1 MKSTAFFDIETDGLN
16 ATKIHCICAML
27 NDGESTVYNFIGDN
41 SDGLFR
47 DWLASE
53 DVDTLIGHNIIGFDV
68 PVLRRL
74 SSFRWDFNLRD
85 TLVLSRLHNPSLDGG
100 HSLRSWGERLGNY
113 KDDYQGGWE
122 NYSTEML
129 EYCKQ
134 DVRVTK
140 ALYERLNDDTGVNND
155 AVDLEHNTANIIKT
169 QTDNGMQLNESRAY
183 ELLAEMKEKVFDI
196 EDEVHKRFKPL
207 PVWVSLPHPKEKT
220 HNKDGSISKRYQAQ
234 LDRGAR
240 RYIGDDIAGHR
251 TPEFNDPYIQ
261 DSIEVGDW
269 GYFEHPE
276 FNLGSRQQI
285 AKYLQHFGWRPMA
298 FTEKG
303 SVIVDEKVLKN
314 IKIPEAQL
322 IVDYLTITK
331 RVAMVKSWVEAI
343 NEDTG
348 RIHGNVNPCG
358 AVTGRMTHSKP
369 NCAQVPATKHHKKT
383 GEVLWGFDGG
393 YGADCR
399 DLWIVPAGYSLVGCD
414 ASGLELRMLAHYM
427 DDTKY
432 TNEIL
437 NGDIHTANQK
447 SAGLQTRDQAKT
459 FIYAFLYG
467 AGDAKIGEV
476 SNGGAKHG
484 RMLKKNFLDNTP
496 ALKLLREKVTQSS
509 EKGWVTGLDGRKL
522 HIRSQ
527 HSALNTLLQSAGAV
541 IMKKALVLL
550 DTYATQYKIDYKFV
564 LNVHDEFQCEV
575 RDDQA
580 DFFGGLAV
588 GAIVQAG
595 KSFNLN
601 CPLDGEYKVGKTWQQ
616 TH

>member
-1 MKSTAFFDIETDGLN
+1 MTKAYFDIETDGLD
-16 ATKIHCICAML
+16 ATKVHCICAML
-27 NDGESTVYNFIGDN
+27 DNDEPTVYNFLGGEAN
-41 SDGLFR
+41 GLFR
-47 DWLASE
+47 KWLASE
-53 DVDTLIGHNIIGFDV
+53 SIDTLVGHNIIGFDV
-68 PVLRRL
+68 PVLRRITGL
-74 SSFRWDFNLRD
+74 DWSFNLRD
-85 TLVLSRLHNPSLDGG
+85 TLVLSRLHNPSLEGG
-100 HSLRSWGERLGNY
+100 HSLRAWGERLGKY

-122 NYSTEML
+122 EYSQEML
-129 EYCKQ
+129 SYCQQ

-140 ALYERLNDDTGVNND
+140 ALDNHFVKHLTFSEAIDI
-155 AVDLEHNTANIIKT
+155 EHQTANIIKQ
-169 QTDNGMQLNESRAY
+169 QTDNGMILNEERAY
-183 ELLAEMKEKVFDI
+183 ELLSEMKEKVLDI
-196 EDEVHKRFKPL
+196 EDEVHERFKPL
-207 PVWVSLPHPKEKT
+207 PLWIDLVHPKDKMK
-220 HNKDGSISKRYQAQ
+220 NKDGTISKRYQAQ
-234 LDRGAR
+234 LDKGA
-240 RYIGDDIAGHR
+240 H
-251 TPEFNDPYIQ
+251 FNNC
-261 DSIEVGDW
+261 DW
-269 GYFEHPE
+269 GYFEYPD

-285 AKYLQHFGWRPMA
+285 AKYLQHFGWKPKK
-298 FTEKG
+298 FTDKG
-303 SVIVDEKVLKN
+303 SIIVDEKILKSV
-314 IKIPEAQL
+314 KIPEAQL

-348 RIHGNVNPCG
+348 RIHGNVNSCG

-369 NCAQVPATKHHKKT
+369 NCAQVPATRHDKKT

-399 DLWIVPAGYSLVGCD
+399 DLWTVPKGYKLVGCD

-427 DDTKY
+427 NDDKY

-437 NGDIHTANQK
+437 TGDIHTANQK

-509 EKGWVTGLDGRKL
+509 EKGWVAGLDGRKL

-550 DTYATQYKIDYKFV
+550 DSYARQYDLDYKFV

-595 KSFNLN
+595 KSFKLN
-601 CPLDGEYKVGKTWQQ
+601 CPLDGEYKVGETWQQ

>member
-1 MKSTAFFDIETDGLN
+1 MPKAFFDIETDGLN
-16 ATKIHCICAML
+16 ATKVHCICAML
-27 NDGESTVYNFIGDN
+27 DNDEPTVYNFIGGEAN
-41 SDGLFR
+41 GLFR
-47 DWLASE
+47 KWLASE
-53 DVDTLIGHNIIGFDV
+53 DVDTLVGHNIIGFDI
-68 PVLRRL
+68 PVLRRITGMDW
-74 SSFRWDFNLRD
+74 SFNLRD

-100 HSLRSWGERLGNY
+100 HSLRSWGVRLGNY

-122 NYSTEML
+122 QYSTEML

-140 ALYERLNDDTGVNND
+140 NLYQHLSDQDEEAIDI
-155 AVDLEHNTANIIKT
+155 EHQTAEIIKT
-169 QTDNGMQLNESRAY
+169 QTDNGMILNEERAY
-183 ELLAEMKEKVFDI
+183 ELLAEMKEKVLDI
-196 EDEVHKRFKPL
+196 EDEVHERFKPL
-207 PVWVSLPHPKEKT
+207 PVWVELVHPKDKMK
-220 HNKDGSISKRYQAQ
+220 NKDGTISKRYQAQ
-234 LDRGAR
+234 LDKGA
-240 RYIGDDIAGHR
+240 H
-251 TPEFNDPYIQ
+251 FNDC
-261 DSIEVGDW
+261 DW
-269 GYFEHPE
+269 GYFEYPE

-285 AKYLQHFGWRPMA
+285 AKYLQHFGWKPKA
-298 FTEKG
+298 FTDKG
-303 SVIVDEKVLKN
+303 NVIVDEKVLKSVR
-314 IKIPEAQL
+314 IPEAQL

-348 RIHGNVNPCG
+348 RIHGNVNSCG

-369 NCAQVPATKHHKKT
+369 NCAQVPATRHDKKT
-383 GEVLWGFDGG
+383 GEVLWGFAGG

-399 DLWIVPAGYSLVGCD
+399 DLWTVPKGYKLVGCD

-427 DDTKY
+427 NDDKY

-437 NGDIHTANQK
+437 TGDIHTANQK

-476 SNGGAKHG
+476 SGGGAGHG

-550 DTYATQYKIDYKFV
+550 DTYAKQYKIDYKFV

-575 RDDQA
+575 IDDQA
-580 DFFGGLAV
+580 EFFGGLAV
-588 GAIVQAG
+588 GAIIQAG
-595 KSFNLN
+595 KSFKLN
-601 CPLDGEYKVGKTWQQ
+601 CPLDGEYKVGETWQQ

>member
-1 MKSTAFFDIETDGLN
+1 MPKAFFDIETDGLN
-16 ATKIHCICAML
+16 ATKVHCICAML
-27 NDGESTVYNFIGDN
+27 DNDEPTVYNFIGGEAN
-41 SDGLFR
+41 GLFR
-47 DWLASE
+47 KWLASE
-53 DVDTLIGHNIIGFDV
+53 NVDTLVGHNIIGFDI
-68 PVLRRL
+68 PVLRRITGMDW
-74 SSFRWDFNLRD
+74 SFNLRD

-100 HSLRSWGERLGNY
+100 HSLRSWGQRLGNY
-113 KDDYQGGWE
+113 KDDYDGGWE
-122 NYSTEML
+122 HYSTEML

-134 DVRVTK
+134 DVRLTK
-140 ALYERLNDDTGVNND
+140 ELSNYFVKHLTFSE
-155 AVDLEHNTANIIKT
+155 AVDLEHRTADIIKV
-169 QTDNGMQLNESRAY
+169 QTDNGMILNEERAY
-183 ELLAEMKEKVFDI
+183 ELLAEMKEKVLDI
-196 EDEVHKRFKPL
+196 EDEVHERFKPL
-207 PVWVSLPHPKEKT
+207 PVWVELVHPKDKMK
-220 HNKDGSISKRYQAQ
+220 NKDGTISKRYQAQ
-234 LDRGAR
+234 LDKGAHFD
-240 RYIGDDIAGHR
+240 GCK
-251 TPEFNDPYIQ
+251 
-261 DSIEVGDW
+261 W
-269 GYFEHPE
+269 GYFEYPE

-285 AKYLQHFGWRPMA
+285 AKYLQHFGWKPKK
-298 FTEKG
+298 FTDKG
-303 SVIVDEKVLKN
+303 SIIVDEKILKSVR
-314 IKIPEAQL
+314 IPEAQL

-348 RIHGNVNPCG
+348 RIHGNVNSCG

-369 NCAQVPATKHHKKT
+369 NCAQVPATRHDKKT
-383 GEVLWGFDGG
+383 GEVLWGFAGG

-399 DLWIVPAGYSLVGCD
+399 DLWTVPKGYKLVGCD

-427 DDTKY
+427 NDDKY

-437 NGDIHTANQK
+437 TGDIHTANQK

-595 KSFNLN
+595 KSFKLN
-601 CPLDGEYKVGKTWQQ
+601 CPLDGEYKVGETWQQ

>member
-1 MKSTAFFDIETDGLN
+1 MPKAFFDIETDGLN
-16 ATKIHCICAML
+16 ATKVHCICAML
-27 NDGESTVYNFIGDN
+27 DNDEPTVYNFIGGEAN
-41 SDGLFR
+41 GLFR
-47 DWLASE
+47 KWLASE
-53 DVDTLIGHNIIGFDV
+53 DVDTLVGHNIIGFDI
-68 PVLRRL
+68 PVLRRITGMDW
-74 SSFRWDFNLRD
+74 SFNLRD

-100 HSLRSWGERLGNY
+100 HSLRSWGVRLGNY

-122 NYSTEML
+122 QYSTEML

-140 ALYERLNDDTGVNND
+140 NLYQHLSDQDEEAIDI
-155 AVDLEHNTANIIKT
+155 EHQTAEIIKT
-169 QTDNGMQLNESRAY
+169 QTDNGMILNEGRAY
-183 ELLAEMKEKVFDI
+183 ELLAEMKEKVLDI
-196 EDEVHKRFKPL
+196 EDEVHERFKPL
-207 PVWVSLPHPKEKT
+207 PVWVELVHPKDKMK
-220 HNKDGSISKRYQAQ
+220 NKDGTISKRYQAQ
-234 LDRGAR
+234 LDKGA
-240 RYIGDDIAGHR
+240 H
-251 TPEFNDPYIQ
+251 FNDC
-261 DSIEVGDW
+261 DW
-269 GYFEHPE
+269 GYFEYPE

-285 AKYLQHFGWRPMA
+285 AKYLQHFGWKPKA
-298 FTEKG
+298 FTDKG
-303 SVIVDEKVLKN
+303 NVIVDEKVLKSVR
-314 IKIPEAQL
+314 IPEAQL

-348 RIHGNVNPCG
+348 RIHGNVNSCG

-369 NCAQVPATKHHKKT
+369 NCAQVPATRHDKKT
-383 GEVLWGFDGG
+383 GEILWGFAGG

-399 DLWIVPAGYSLVGCD
+399 DLWTVPKGYKLVGCD

-427 DDTKY
+427 NDDKY

-437 NGDIHTANQK
+437 TGDIHTANQK

-476 SNGGAKHG
+476 SGGGAGHG

-550 DTYATQYKIDYKFV
+550 DTYAKQYKIDYKFV

-575 RDDQA
+575 IDDQA
-580 DFFGGLAV
+580 EFFGGLAV
-588 GAIVQAG
+588 GAIIQAG
-595 KSFNLN
+595 KSFKLN
-601 CPLDGEYKVGKTWQQ
+601 CPLDGEYKVGETWQQ

>member
-1 MKSTAFFDIETDGLN
+1 MPKAFFDIETDGLN
-16 ATKIHCICAML
+16 ATKVHCICAML
-27 NDGESTVYNFIGDN
+27 DNDEPTVYNFIGGEAN
-41 SDGLFR
+41 GLFR
-47 DWLASE
+47 KWLASE
-53 DVDTLIGHNIIGFDV
+53 NVDTLVGHNIIGFDI
-68 PVLRRL
+68 PVLRRITGMDW
-74 SSFRWDFNLRD
+74 SFNLRD

-100 HSLRSWGERLGNY
+100 HSLRSWGVRLGNY

-122 NYSTEML
+122 QYSHEML

-140 ALYERLNDDTGVNND
+140 NLYQHLSNQDEE
-155 AVDLEHNTANIIKT
+155 AISIEHQTANIIKT
-169 QTDNGMQLNESRAY
+169 QTDNGMILNEERAY
-183 ELLAEMKEKVFDI
+183 ELLAEMKEKVLDI
-196 EDEVHKRFKPL
+196 EDEVHERFKPL
-207 PVWVSLPHPKEKT
+207 PVWVELVHPKDKMK
-220 HNKDGSISKRYQAQ
+220 NKDGTISKRYQAQ
-234 LDRGAR
+234 LDKGAHF
-240 RYIGDDIAGHR
+240 DDCR
-251 TPEFNDPYIQ
+251 
-261 DSIEVGDW
+261 W
-269 GYFEHPE
+269 GYFEYPE

-285 AKYLQHFGWRPMA
+285 AKYLQHFGWKPKK
-298 FTEKG
+298 FTDKG
-303 SVIVDEKVLKN
+303 SIIVDEKILKSVR
-314 IKIPEAQL
+314 IPEAQL

-348 RIHGNVNPCG
+348 RIHGNVNSCG

-369 NCAQVPATKHHKKT
+369 NCAQVPATKHDKKT
-383 GEVLWGFDGG
+383 GEVLWGFAGG

-399 DLWIVPAGYSLVGCD
+399 DLWTVPKGYKLVGCD

-427 DDTKY
+427 NDDKY

-437 NGDIHTANQK
+437 TGDIHTANQK

-575 RDDQA
+575 RKDQA

-595 KSFNLN
+595 KSFKLN
-601 CPLDGEYKVGKTWQQ
+601 CPLDGEYKVGETWQQ

>member
-1 MKSTAFFDIETDGLN
+1 MPKAFFDIETDGLN
-16 ATKIHCICAML
+16 ATKVHCICAML
-27 NDGESTVYNFIGDN
+27 DNDEPTVYNFIGGEAN
-41 SDGLFR
+41 GLFR
-47 DWLASE
+47 KWLASE
-53 DVDTLIGHNIIGFDV
+53 NVDTLVGHNIIGFDI
-68 PVLRRL
+68 PVLRRITGMDW
-74 SSFRWDFNLRD
+74 SFNLRD

-100 HSLRSWGERLGNY
+100 HSLRSWGVRLGNY

-122 NYSTEML
+122 QYSHEML

-140 ALYERLNDDTGVNND
+140 NLYQHLSNQDEE
-155 AVDLEHNTANIIKT
+155 AISIEHQTANIIKT
-169 QTDNGMQLNESRAY
+169 QTDNGMILNEERAY
-183 ELLAEMKEKVFDI
+183 ELLAEMKEKVLDI
-196 EDEVHKRFKPL
+196 EDEVHERFKPL
-207 PVWVSLPHPKEKT
+207 PVWVELVHPKDKMK
-220 HNKDGSISKRYQAQ
+220 NKDGTISKRYQAQ
-234 LDRGAR
+234 LDKGAHF
-240 RYIGDDIAGHR
+240 DDCR
-251 TPEFNDPYIQ
+251 
-261 DSIEVGDW
+261 W
-269 GYFEHPE
+269 GYFEYPE

-285 AKYLQHFGWRPMA
+285 AQYLQHFGWKPKK
-298 FTEKG
+298 FTDKG
-303 SVIVDEKVLKN
+303 SIIVDEKILKSVR
-314 IKIPEAQL
+314 IPEAQL

-348 RIHGNVNPCG
+348 RIHGNVNSCG

-369 NCAQVPATKHHKKT
+369 NCAQVPATRHDKKT
-383 GEVLWGFDGG
+383 GEVLWGFAGG

-399 DLWIVPAGYSLVGCD
+399 DLWTVPKGYKLVGCD

-427 DDTKY
+427 NDDKY

-437 NGDIHTANQK
+437 TGDIHTANQK

-575 RDDQA
+575 RNDQA

-595 KSFNLN
+595 KSFKLN
-601 CPLDGEYKVGKTWQQ
+601 CPLDGEYKVGETWQQ

>member
-1 MKSTAFFDIETDGLN
+1 MRAFFDIETDGLE
-16 ATKIHCICAML
+16 ATKVHCICAML
-27 NDGESTVYNFIGDN
+27 DNDEPTVYNFIGGEAN
-41 SDGLFR
+41 GLFR
-47 DWLASE
+47 KWLASE
-53 DVDTLIGHNIIGFDV
+53 DVDTLVGHNIINFDV

-74 SSFRWDFNLRD
+74 TGMDWSFNLRD
-85 TLVLSRLHNPSLDGG
+85 TLVLSRLYNPSLDGG
-100 HSLRSWGERLGNY
+100 HSLRAWGERIGDY

-122 NYSTEML
+122 EYSHEML
-129 EYCKQ
+129 EYCQQ

-140 ALYERLNDDTGVNND
+140 SLYQHLVKCLTFSEAVN
-155 AVDLEHNTANIIKT
+155 LEHTTAEIIKQ
-169 QTDNGMQLNESRAY
+169 QTDNGMILNEERAY
-183 ELLAEMKEKVFDI
+183 ELLAEMKEKVLDI
-196 EDEVHKRFKPL
+196 EDEVHKRFEPL
-207 PVWVSLPHPKEKT
+207 PVWIPLVHPQDKCF
-220 HNKDGSISKRYQAQ
+220 NKDGSMSKRYRAQ
-234 LDRGAR
+234 LDRGAC
-240 RYIGDDIAGHR
+240 YHNSDEVENPDDLKW
-251 TPEFNDPYIQ
+251 
-261 DSIEVGDW
+261 SDW
-269 GYFEHPE
+269 GYYSYPE

-285 AKYLQHFGWRPMA
+285 AKYLQHFGWKPKS

-303 SVIVDEKVLKN
+303 NPIVDEKVLKTV
-314 IKIPEAQL
+314 KIPEAQL

-343 NEDTG
+343 DERTG
-348 RIHGNVNPCG
+348 RVHGRVNPCG

-369 NCAQVPATKHHKKT
+369 NCAQVPATRYGKDGKI
-383 GEVLWGFDGG
+383 LWGFEGG

-399 DLWIVPAGYSLVGCD
+399 NLWTVPEDYKLVGCD

-427 DDTKY
+427 NDDKY

-437 NGDIHTANQK
+437 NGDIHSANQK

-467 AGDAKIGEV
+467 AGDSKIGEV
-476 SNGGAKHG
+476 AGGGAKRG
-484 RMLKKNFLDNTP
+484 RILKKNFLDNTP
-496 ALKLLREKVTQSS
+496 ALKQLREKVSESS
-509 EKGWVTGLDGRKL
+509 GKGWVTGLDGRKL

-550 DTYATQYKIDYKFV
+550 DSYARQYDLDYKFV

-575 RDDQA
+575 REDQA

-588 GAIVQAG
+588 GSIIQAG
-595 KSFNLN
+595 KSFKLN
-601 CPLDGEYKVGKTWQQ
+601 CPLDGEYKVGETWQQ

>member
-1 MKSTAFFDIETDGLN
+1 MTKAYFDIETDGLD
-16 ATKIHCICAML
+16 ATKVHCICAML
-27 NDGESTVYNFIGDN
+27 DNDEPTVYNFLGGEAN
-41 SDGLFR
+41 GLFR
-47 DWLASE
+47 KWLASE
-53 DVDTLIGHNIIGFDV
+53 SIDTLVGHNIIGFDV
-68 PVLRRL
+68 PVLRRITGL
-74 SSFRWDFNLRD
+74 DWSFNLRD
-85 TLVLSRLHNPSLDGG
+85 TLVLSRLHNPSLEGG
-100 HSLRSWGERLGNY
+100 HSLRAWGERLGKY

-122 NYSTEML
+122 EYSQEML
-129 EYCKQ
+129 SYCQQ

-140 ALYERLNDDTGVNND
+140 ALDNHFVKHLTFSEAIDI
-155 AVDLEHNTANIIKT
+155 EHQTANIIKQ
-169 QTDNGMQLNESRAY
+169 QTDNGMILNEERAY
-183 ELLAEMKEKVFDI
+183 ELLSEMKEKVLDI
-196 EDEVHKRFKPL
+196 EDEVHERFKPL
-207 PVWVSLPHPKEKT
+207 PLWIDLVHPKDKMK
-220 HNKDGSISKRYQAQ
+220 NKDGTISKRYQAQ
-234 LDRGAR
+234 LDKGA
-240 RYIGDDIAGHR
+240 H
-251 TPEFNDPYIQ
+251 FNNC
-261 DSIEVGDW
+261 DW
-269 GYFEHPE
+269 GYFEYPD

-285 AKYLQHFGWRPMA
+285 AKYLQHFGWKPKK
-298 FTEKG
+298 FTDKG
-303 SVIVDEKVLKN
+303 SIIVDEKILKSV
-314 IKIPEAQL
+314 KIPEAQL

-348 RIHGNVNPCG
+348 RIHGNVNSCG

-369 NCAQVPATKHHKKT
+369 NCAQVPATRHDKKT

-399 DLWIVPAGYSLVGCD
+399 DLWTVPKGYKLVGCD

-427 DDTKY
+427 NDDKY

-437 NGDIHTANQK
+437 TGDIHTANQK

-509 EKGWVTGLDGRKL
+509 EKGWVAGLDGRKL

-550 DTYATQYKIDYKFV
+550 DSYARQYDLDYKFV

-575 RDDQA
+575 RNDQA

-595 KSFNLN
+595 KFFKLN
-601 CPLDGEYKVGKTWQQ
+601 CPLDGEYKVGETWQQ

>member
-1 MKSTAFFDIETDGLN
+1 MPKAFFDIETDGLN
-16 ATKIHCICAML
+16 ATKVHCICAML
-27 NDGESTVYNFIGDN
+27 DNDEPTVYNFIGGEAN
-41 SDGLFR
+41 GLFR
-47 DWLASE
+47 KWLASE
-53 DVDTLIGHNIIGFDV
+53 NVDTLVGHNIIGFDI
-68 PVLRRL
+68 PVLRRITGMDW
-74 SSFRWDFNLRD
+74 SFNLRD

-100 HSLRSWGERLGNY
+100 HSLRSWGVRLGNY

-122 NYSTEML
+122 QYSHEML

-140 ALYERLNDDTGVNND
+140 NLYQHLSNQDEE
-155 AVDLEHNTANIIKT
+155 AISIEHQTANIIKT
-169 QTDNGMQLNESRAY
+169 QTDNGMILNEERAY
-183 ELLAEMKEKVFDI
+183 ELLAEMKEKVLDI
-196 EDEVHKRFKPL
+196 EDEVHERFKPL
-207 PVWVSLPHPKEKT
+207 PVWVELVHPKDKMK
-220 HNKDGSISKRYQAQ
+220 NKDGTISKRYQAQ
-234 LDRGAR
+234 LDKGAHTWKETST
-240 RYIGDDIAGHR
+240 GKMH
-251 TPEFNDPYIQ
+251 
-261 DSIEVGDW
+261 W
-269 GYFEHPE
+269 GYFEYPE

-285 AKYLQHFGWRPMA
+285 AKYLQHFGWKPKK
-298 FTEKG
+298 FTDKG
-303 SVIVDEKVLKN
+303 SIIVDEKILKSVR
-314 IKIPEAQL
+314 IPEAQL

-348 RIHGNVNPCG
+348 RIHGNVNSCG

-369 NCAQVPATKHHKKT
+369 NCAQVPATRHDKKT
-383 GEVLWGFDGG
+383 GEVLWGFAGG

-399 DLWIVPAGYSLVGCD
+399 DLWTVPKGYKLVGCD

-427 DDTKY
+427 NDDKY

-437 NGDIHTANQK
+437 TGDIHTANQK

-595 KSFNLN
+595 KSFKLN
-601 CPLDGEYKVGKTWQQ
+601 CPLDGEYKVGETWQQ

>member
-1 MKSTAFFDIETDGLN
+1 MKAFFDIETDGLE
-16 ATKIHCICAML
+16 ATRVHCICAML
-27 NDGESTVYNFIGDN
+27 DNDETTVYNFIGGEAN
-41 SDGLFR
+41 GLFR
-47 DWLASE
+47 KWLASE
-53 DVDTLIGHNIIGFDV
+53 NVDTLIGHNIINFDV
-68 PVLRRL
+68 PVLR
-74 SSFRWDFNLRD
+74 SITGMDWSFRLRD

-100 HSLRSWGERLGNY
+100 HSLRAWGERLGDY

-122 NYSTEML
+122 EYSHDML
-129 EYCKQ
+129 IYCQQ

-140 ALYERLNDDTGVNND
+140 SLYNHFVKNLTFSE
-155 AVDLEHNTANIIKT
+155 AVDLEHTTAEIIKQ
-169 QTDNGMQLNESRAY
+169 QTDNGMILNEERAY
-183 ELLAEMKEKVFDI
+183 ELLAEMKEKVLDI
-196 EDEVHKRFKPL
+196 EDEVHERFKPL
-207 PVWVSLPHPKEKT
+207 PVWIDLVHPKDKMK
-220 HNKDGSISKRYQAQ
+220 NKDGSISKRYQAQ
-234 LDRGAR
+234 LDKGA
-240 RYIGDDIAGHR
+240 H
-251 TPEFNDPYIQ
+251 FQ
-261 DSIEVGDW
+261 DCKW
-269 GYFEHPE
+269 GYYEYPE

-285 AKYLQHFGWRPMA
+285 AKYLQHFGWKPKA

-303 SVIVDEKVLKN
+303 SPIVDEKVLKTV
-314 IKIPEAQL
+314 KIPEAQL

-343 NEDTG
+343 DERTG
-348 RIHGNVNPCG
+348 RVHGKVNPCG

-369 NCAQVPATKHHKKT
+369 NCAQVPATRHGKDGKI
-383 GEVLWGFDGG
+383 LWGFEGG

-399 DLWIVPAGYSLVGCD
+399 DLWTVPKDYKLVGCD

-427 DDTKY
+427 NDDKY

-437 NGDIHTANQK
+437 NGDIHSANQK

-467 AGDAKIGEV
+467 AGDSKIGEV
-476 SNGGAKHG
+476 AGGGAKRG
-484 RMLKKNFLDNTP
+484 RILKDNFLNNTP
-496 ALKLLREKVTQSS
+496 ALKHLRSKVSNSS
-509 EKGWVTGLDGRKL
+509 KKGWVTGLDGRKL
-522 HIRSQ
+522 HIRSE

-541 IMKKALVLL
+541 VMKKALVLL
-550 DTYATQYKIDYKFV
+550 DTYAKQYNIDYKFV

-588 GAIVQAG
+588 GAIIKAG

-601 CPLDGEYKVGKTWQQ
+601 CPLDGEYKVGETWQQ

>member
-1 MKSTAFFDIETDGLN
+1 MKAFFDIETDGLE
-16 ATKIHCICAML
+16 ATKVHCICAML
-27 NDGESTVYNFIGDN
+27 DNDETTVYNFIGGEAN
-41 SDGLFR
+41 GLFR
-47 DWLASE
+47 KWLASE
-53 DVDTLIGHNIIGFDV
+53 NVDTLIGHNIINFDV
-68 PVLRRL
+68 PVLR
-74 SSFRWDFNLRD
+74 SITGMDWSFRLRD

-100 HSLRSWGERLGNY
+100 HSLRAWGERLGDY

-122 NYSTEML
+122 EYSHDML
-129 EYCKQ
+129 IYCQQ

-140 ALYERLNDDTGVNND
+140 SLYNHFVKHLTFSEAVN
-155 AVDLEHNTANIIKT
+155 LEHTTAEIIKQ
-169 QTDNGMQLNESRAY
+169 QTDNGMILNEERAY
-183 ELLAEMKEKVFDI
+183 ELLAEMKEKVLDI
-196 EDEVHKRFKPL
+196 EDEVHERFKPL
-207 PVWVSLPHPKEKT
+207 PVWVDLVHPKDKMK
-220 HNKDGSISKRYQAQ
+220 NKDGSISKRYQAQ
-234 LDRGAR
+234 LDKGAHF
-240 RYIGDDIAGHR
+240 YDELDAEGDPAIA
-251 TPEFNDPYIQ
+251 
-261 DSIEVGDW
+261 SCEVKQCAW
-269 GYFEHPE
+269 GYFEYPE

-285 AKYLQHFGWRPMA
+285 AKYLQHFGWKPKA

-303 SVIVDEKVLKN
+303 NPIVDEKVLKTV
-314 IKIPEAQL
+314 KIPEAQL

-343 NEDTG
+343 DERTG
-348 RIHGNVNPCG
+348 RVHGKVNPCG

-369 NCAQVPATKHHKKT
+369 NCAQVPATRHGKDGK
-383 GEVLWGFDGG
+383 VLWGFEGG

-399 DLWIVPAGYSLVGCD
+399 DLWTVPKDYKLVGCD

-427 DDTKY
+427 NDDKY

-437 NGDIHTANQK
+437 NGDIHSANQK

-467 AGDAKIGEV
+467 AGDSKIGEV
-476 SNGGAKHG
+476 AGGGAKRG
-484 RMLKKNFLDNTP
+484 RILKKNFLDNTP
-496 ALKLLREKVTQSS
+496 ALKQLREKVSESS
-509 EKGWVTGLDGRKL
+509 GKGWVTGLDGRKL

-550 DTYATQYKIDYKFV
+550 DSYARQYDLDYKFV

-575 RDDQA
+575 REDQA

-588 GAIVQAG
+588 GSIIQAG
-595 KSFNLN
+595 KSFKLN
-601 CPLDGEYKVGKTWQQ
+601 CPLDGEYKVGETWQQ

>member
-1 MKSTAFFDIETDGLN
+1 MPKAFFDIETDGLN
-16 ATKIHCICAML
+16 ATKVHCICAML
-27 NDGESTVYNFIGDN
+27 DNDEPTVYNFIGGEAN
-41 SDGLFR
+41 GLFR
-47 DWLASE
+47 KWLASE
-53 DVDTLIGHNIIGFDV
+53 NVDTLVGHNIIGFDI
-68 PVLRRL
+68 PVLRRITGMDW
-74 SSFRWDFNLRD
+74 SFNLRD

-100 HSLRSWGERLGNY
+100 HSLRSWGVRLGNY

-122 NYSTEML
+122 QYSHEML

-140 ALYERLNDDTGVNND
+140 NLYQHLSDQDEEAIDI
-155 AVDLEHNTANIIKT
+155 EHQTAEIIKT
-169 QTDNGMQLNESRAY
+169 QTDNGMILNEERAY
-183 ELLAEMKEKVFDI
+183 ELLAEMKEKVLDI
-196 EDEVHKRFKPL
+196 EDEVHERFKPL
-207 PVWVSLPHPKEKT
+207 PVWVELVHPKDKMK
-220 HNKDGSISKRYQAQ
+220 NKDGTISKRYQAQ
-234 LDRGAR
+234 LDKGA
-240 RYIGDDIAGHR
+240 H
-251 TPEFNDPYIQ
+251 FNDC
-261 DSIEVGDW
+261 DW
-269 GYFEHPE
+269 GYFEYPE

-285 AKYLQHFGWRPMA
+285 AKYLQHFGWKPKA
-298 FTEKG
+298 FTDKG
-303 SVIVDEKVLKN
+303 NVIVDEKILKSVR
-314 IKIPEAQL
+314 IPEAQL

-348 RIHGNVNPCG
+348 RIHGNVNSCG

-369 NCAQVPATKHHKKT
+369 NCAQVPATRHDKKT
-383 GEVLWGFDGG
+383 GEVLWGFAGG

-399 DLWIVPAGYSLVGCD
+399 DLWTVPKGYKLVGCD

-427 DDTKY
+427 NDDKY

-437 NGDIHTANQK
+437 TGDIHTANQK

-476 SNGGAKHG
+476 SGGGAGHG
-484 RMLKKNFLDNTP
+484 RRLKKNFLDNTP

-575 RDDQA
+575 RNDQA

-595 KSFNLN
+595 KSFKLN
-601 CPLDGEYKVGKTWQQ
+601 CPLDGEYKVGETWQQ

>member
-1 MKSTAFFDIETDGLN
+1 MPKAFFDIETDGLN
-16 ATKIHCICAML
+16 ATKVHCICAML
-27 NDGESTVYNFIGDN
+27 DNDEPTVYNFIGGEAN
-41 SDGLFR
+41 GLFR
-47 DWLASE
+47 KWLASE
-53 DVDTLIGHNIIGFDV
+53 NVDTLVGHNIIGFDI
-68 PVLRRL
+68 PVLRRITGMDW
-74 SSFRWDFNLRD
+74 SFNLRD

-100 HSLRSWGERLGNY
+100 HSLRSWGVRLGNY

-122 NYSTEML
+122 QYSHEML

-140 ALYERLNDDTGVNND
+140 NLYQHLSNQDEE
-155 AVDLEHNTANIIKT
+155 AISIEHQTANIIKT
-169 QTDNGMQLNESRAY
+169 QTDNGMILNEERAY
-183 ELLAEMKEKVFDI
+183 ELLAEMKEKVLDI
-196 EDEVHKRFKPL
+196 EDEVHERFKPL
-207 PVWVSLPHPKEKT
+207 PVWVDLVHPKDKMK
-220 HNKDGSISKRYQAQ
+220 NKDGTISKRYQAQ
-234 LDRGAR
+234 LDKGAHF
-240 RYIGDDIAGHR
+240 YDDLDGDGDPAIAR
-251 TPEFNDPYIQ
+251 C
-261 DSIEVGDW
+261 EVKQCSW
-269 GYFEHPE
+269 GYFEYPE

-285 AKYLQHFGWRPMA
+285 AKYLQHFGWKPKK
-298 FTEKG
+298 FTDKG
-303 SVIVDEKVLKN
+303 SIIVDEKILKSVR
-314 IKIPEAQL
+314 IPEAQL

-348 RIHGNVNPCG
+348 RIHGNVNSCG

-369 NCAQVPATKHHKKT
+369 NCAQVPATRHDKKT
-383 GEVLWGFDGG
+383 GEVLWGFAGG

-399 DLWIVPAGYSLVGCD
+399 DLWTVPKGYKLVGCD

-427 DDTKY
+427 NDDKY

-437 NGDIHTANQK
+437 TGDIHTANQK

-595 KSFNLN
+595 KSFKLN
-601 CPLDGEYKVGKTWQQ
+601 CPLDGEYKVGETWQQ

>member
-1 MKSTAFFDIETDGLN
+1 
-16 ATKIHCICAML
+16 
-27 NDGESTVYNFIGDN
+27 
-41 SDGLFR
+41 
-47 DWLASE
+47 LASE
-53 DVDTLIGHNIIGFDV
+53 DVDTLIGHNIISFDV
-68 PVLRRL
+68 PILRRL
-74 SSFRWDFNLRD
+74 SGFRWDFNLRD
-85 TLVLSRLHNPSLDGG
+85 TLVLSRLSNPSLEGG

-122 NYSTEML
+122 DYSQEML
-129 EYCKQ
+129 SYCQQ

-140 ALYERLNDDTGVNND
+140 NLYQHLSDQDEEAIDI
-155 AVDLEHNTANIIKT
+155 EHQTAEIIKT
-169 QTDNGMQLNESRAY
+169 QTDNGMILNEERAY
-183 ELLAEMKEKVFDI
+183 ELLSEMKEKVLDI
-196 EDEVHKRFKPL
+196 EDEVHERFKPL
-207 PVWVSLPHPKEKT
+207 PVWVELVHPKDKMK
-220 HNKDGSISKRYQAQ
+220 NKDGTISKRYQAQ
-234 LDRGAR
+234 LDKGAHYR
-240 RYIGDDIAGHR
+240 DAPSNPIDR
-251 TPEFNDPYIQ
+251 
-261 DSIEVGDW
+261 SW
-269 GYFEHPE
+269 GYFEYPE

-285 AKYLQHFGWRPMA
+285 AKYLQHFGWKPKK
-298 FTEKG
+298 FTDKG
-303 SVIVDEKVLKN
+303 SIIVDEKILKSVR
-314 IKIPEAQL
+314 IPEAQL

-369 NCAQVPATKHHKKT
+369 NCAQVPATRHDKKT
-383 GEVLWGFDGG
+383 GEVLWGFAGG

-399 DLWIVPAGYSLVGCD
+399 DLWTVPKGYKLVGCD

-427 DDTKY
+427 NDDKY

-437 NGDIHTANQK
+437 TGDIHTANQK

-476 SNGGAKHG
+476 VGGGSYLG
-484 RMLKKNFLDNTP
+484 RKLKKNFLDNTP
-496 ALKLLREKVTQSS
+496 SLKLLRTKVTKSS

-550 DTYATQYKIDYKFV
+550 DAYATQYKIDYKFV

-588 GAIVQAG
+588 GSIIQAG
-595 KSFNLN
+595 KSFKLN

>member
-1 MKSTAFFDIETDGLN
+1 MKAFFDIETDGLD
-16 ATKIHCICAML
+16 ATKVHCICAML
-27 NDGESTVYNFIGDN
+27 DNDEPTVYNFIGGEAN
-41 SDGLFR
+41 GLFR
-47 DWLASE
+47 KWLASE
-53 DVDTLIGHNIIGFDV
+53 NVDTLVGHNIINFDV
-68 PVLRRL
+68 PILRRITGMDW
-74 SSFRWDFNLRD
+74 SFNLRD
-85 TLVLSRLHNPSLDGG
+85 TLVLSRLYNPSLDGG
-100 HSLRSWGERLGNY
+100 HSLRSWGERLGDY

-122 NYSTEML
+122 EYSHEML

-140 ALYERLNDDTGVNND
+140 SLYNHFVKHLTFSE
-155 AVDLEHNTANIIKT
+155 AVKLEHTTAEIIRK
-169 QTDNGMQLNESRAY
+169 QTDNGMILNEERAY
-183 ELLAEMKEKVFDI
+183 ELLAEMKEKVLDI
-196 EDEVHKRFKPL
+196 EDEVHERFKPL
-207 PVWVSLPHPKEKT
+207 PVWVELVHPKDKMK
-220 HNKDGSISKRYQAQ
+220 NKDGTISKRYQAQ
-234 LDRGAR
+234 LDKGAHFR
-240 RYIGDDIAGHR
+240 DC
-251 TPEFNDPYIQ
+251 
-261 DSIEVGDW
+261 DW
-269 GYFEHPE
+269 GYYEYPE

-285 AKYLQHFGWRPMA
+285 AKYLQHFGWKPKS

-303 SVIVDEKVLKN
+303 NPIVDEKVLKTV
-314 IKIPEAQL
+314 KIPEAQL

-343 NEDTG
+343 DERTG
-348 RIHGNVNPCG
+348 RVHGRVNPCG

-369 NCAQVPATKHHKKT
+369 NCAQVPATRHGKDGKI
-383 GEVLWGFDGG
+383 LWGFEGG

-399 DLWIVPAGYSLVGCD
+399 DLWTVPKDYKLVGCD

-427 DDTKY
+427 NDDKY

-437 NGDIHTANQK
+437 NGDIHSANQK

-467 AGDAKIGEV
+467 AGDVKIGEV
-476 SNGGAKHG
+476 AGGGAKRG
-484 RMLKKNFLDNTP
+484 RHLKKNFLNNTP
-496 ALKLLREKVTQSS
+496 ALKQLREKVSESS
-509 EKGWVTGLDGRKL
+509 GKGWVTGLDGRKL

-550 DTYATQYKIDYKFV
+550 DSYARQYDLDYKFV

-575 RDDQA
+575 REDQA

-588 GAIVQAG
+588 GAIIQAG
-595 KSFNLN
+595 KSFKLN
-601 CPLDGEYKVGKTWQQ
+601 CPLDGEYKVGETWQQ

>member
-1 MKSTAFFDIETDGLN
+1 MKAFFDIETDGLE
-16 ATKIHCICAML
+16 ATRVHCICAML
-27 NDGESTVYNFIGDN
+27 DNDETTVYNFIGGEAN
-41 SDGLFR
+41 GLFR
-47 DWLASE
+47 KWLASE
-53 DVDTLIGHNIIGFDV
+53 NVDTLIGHNIINFDV
-68 PVLRRL
+68 PVLR
-74 SSFRWDFNLRD
+74 SITGMDWSFRLRD

-100 HSLRSWGERLGNY
+100 HSLRAWGERLGDY

-122 NYSTEML
+122 EYSHDML
-129 EYCKQ
+129 IYCQQ

-140 ALYERLNDDTGVNND
+140 SLYNHFVKHLTFSEAVN
-155 AVDLEHNTANIIKT
+155 LEHTTAEIIKQ
-169 QTDNGMQLNESRAY
+169 QTDNGMILNEERAY
-183 ELLAEMKEKVFDI
+183 ELLAEMKEKVLDI
-196 EDEVHKRFKPL
+196 EDEVHERFKPL
-207 PVWVSLPHPKEKT
+207 PVWVDLPHPKDKMK
-220 HNKDGSISKRYQAQ
+220 NKDGSISKRYQAQ
-234 LDRGAR
+234 LDKGAHF
-240 RYIGDDIAGHR
+240 YDELDAEGDPAIAKC
-251 TPEFNDPYIQ
+251 
-261 DSIEVGDW
+261 EVKQCAW
-269 GYFEHPE
+269 GYFEYPE

-285 AKYLQHFGWRPMA
+285 AKYLQHFGWKPKA

-303 SVIVDEKVLKN
+303 NPIVDEKVLKTV
-314 IKIPEAQL
+314 KIPEAQL

-343 NEDTG
+343 DERTG
-348 RIHGNVNPCG
+348 RVHGKVNPCG

-369 NCAQVPATKHHKKT
+369 NCAQVPATRHGKDGK
-383 GEVLWGFDGG
+383 VLWGFEGG

-399 DLWIVPAGYSLVGCD
+399 DLWTVPKDYKLVGCD

-427 DDTKY
+427 NDDKY

-437 NGDIHTANQK
+437 NGDIHSANQK

-467 AGDAKIGEV
+467 AGDVKIGEV
-476 SNGGAKHG
+476 AGGGAKRG
-484 RMLKKNFLDNTP
+484 RILKKNFLDNTP
-496 ALKLLREKVTQSS
+496 ALKQLREKVSESS
-509 EKGWVTGLDGRKL
+509 GKGWVTGLDGRKL

-550 DTYATQYKIDYKFV
+550 DSYARQYDLDYKFV

-575 RDDQA
+575 REDQA

-588 GAIVQAG
+588 GSIIQAG
-595 KSFNLN
+595 KSFKLN
-601 CPLDGEYKVGKTWQQ
+601 CPLDGEYKVGETWQQ